1 MSEPFMAA
9 PQGDILHV
17 LVGLAALLLLAR
29 LLGEIATR
37 LRQPAVVGEIL
48 AGVVLGPSVL
58 GVFAPFLARWV
69 VPQTQVQGYLVEIV
83 ALIGVMLLLVIT
95 GLETD
100 LVLIRRKAPI
110 ALRVASGSV
119 PVTFVSGLLLGWWFP
134 SDLLADPGRRI
145 VFTLFL
151 ATSLSITAI
160 PVLAKILLDLKMMR
174 RDIGQ
179 AILSTAMIEDLLG
192 WSLLGI
198 VASLAVAEGLAPLE
212 VVRTVGT
219 VVVFVLGT
227 AVVGKVLVSR
237 GLALVQDRFRSRD
250 RILTLVMVLTLM
262 WGAFS
267 QWLGL
272 EPVLGAFAVGILFGQ
287 MKRLPADVTGKL
299 ESMAL
304 AIFAPIFF
312 AVAGLKV
319 DVPAL
324 ATPRLLGLT
333 LVVIGVATFGKVLGA
348 FVGARYFARQDV
360 WTSFSMGAALNSR
373 GAVEIIVASIGLGL
387 GILSQEVFSMIVVMA
402 VVTSLLAPVL
412 LKPLLRRVPVPED
425 EEARLRW
432 EETSRDTILGDLRR
446 VLLPIRPR
454 DSNTGGAQAIE
465 ASLIGRLASR
475 SNVAVTLLSV
485 AGNGDRASLNRFL
498 SEIESLFSAASDV
511 TRRVVGGTDPVKAI
525 LAEAE
530 RDYDLIVL
538 GASEFDSTADN
549 LFGGV
554 VDEIVRI
561 APVPSLVV
569 RGGLVT
575 EGWSPK
581 RIVVPTDGTAPSRR
595 AAELAFIVAENDALV
610 TIVHVV
616 SPETSAVRQ
625 LMADPDPS
633 QRLDIGHQI
642 ASSLRDVGVS
652 FGVATEIEVRMGPE
666 PEEAILATARRVG
679 ADLVVLGTSVRVGS
693 TRLFLGPRV
702 ERLLAACPCPV
713 VVLNS

>member
-1 MSEPFMAA
+1 MAA